1 MNLEQLRAALAALVA
16 EARQI
21 INNPGGEN
29 RALTDEQNA
38 RYIAIMGEDGQGG
51 EVAELRGQIARLEGL
66 EAEEA
71 RQNQS
76 AGRQTRTTPA
86 APAVVSQLGD
96 SEERALAEFFRTG
109 DSGGFSAEMRG
120 VDGQGAFVELS
131 WSRDMEQR
139 VREHVME
146 RRAATDSTLNIT
158 TGDDGGDLVPTGFV
172 PMIVARKNE
181 RMLAN
186 TLGVRRVPG
195 RGTTVEF
202 PFENAN
208 PEPFAT
214 TAEQADDHS
223 VSYERDA
230 PRFDK
235 KAFTLVKK
243 TKKLELTEELLDD
256 EDASLLEFI
265 ANHIGRAIAN
275 THNSMLLTE
284 VAANGTA
291 LKTFAS
297 ATAIADKELED
308 IVFNDTLSYYLDD
321 ASSPAWVSRPTT
333 LGKVMQISGD
343 PRIYAET
350 PAGSRTRRSVLGY
363 GWHYSNHATAVQASA
378 KSVYFGDWNY
388 VGFREAPALRFI
400 RDPYSVDGLVILK
413 YSFRA
418 VYGVLIAGAI
428 GYGQHPTG

>member
-1 MNLEQLRAALAALVA
+1 MNLEQLRQRLAALVA

-21 INNPGGEN
+21 NDNPGGEN
-29 RALTDEQNA
+29 RSLTSEQEA
-38 RYIAIMGEDGQGG
+38 RYQEIMGEGG
-51 EVAELRGQIARLEGL
+51 EVDQVKADIARLEQL
-66 EAEEA
+66 VSEERA
-71 RQNQS
+71 LNQS
-76 AGRQTRTTPA
+76 AGRQTRMQPD
-86 APAVVSQLGD
+86 APAVVSQLG
-96 SEERALAEFFRTG
+96 ETQEQAMA
-109 DSGGFSAEMRG
+109 
-120 VDGQGAFVELS
+120 AFVRDERGGS
-131 WSRDMEQR
+131 FEVEWSAALEQR
-139 VREHVME
+139 VRMGIME
-146 RRAATDSTLNIT
+146 QRAVTDSTLNIT

-172 PMIVARKNE
+172 PQIVARKNE

-186 TLGVRRVPG
+186 VLGVRRVPG

-208 PEPFAT
+208 PEPFGST
-214 TAEQADDHS
+214 SEQADDHS
-223 VSYERDA
+223 NDYERDA

-235 KAFTLVKK
+235 KLFTLGKY

-265 ANHIGRAIAN
+265 ANHIGRSIAN
-275 THNSMLLTE
+275 THNSLLLTE

-297 ATAIADKELED
+297 ASAIADKELED

-321 ASSPAWVSRPTT
+321 ASMPAWVSRPTT
-333 LGKVMQISGD
+333 LGAVMSISGD

-350 PAGSRTRRSVLGY
+350 PAGSRSRRSVLGY
-363 GWHYSNHATAVQASA
+363 GWHYSNHATAIGASA

-400 RDPYSVDGLVILK
+400 RDPYTVDGLVILK
-413 YSFRA
+413 YTFRT
-418 VYGVLIAGAI
+418 VYGVLIAGAV
-428 GYGQHPTG
+428 GYGQHPTA